1 MSDFTNYQA
10 SSAQFAIYPKE
21 HELTYL
27 TMGLCSEAGEVAD
40 KVKKAIRDK
49 GGVIDDTIADAIS
62 SELGDV
68 LWYITQLATSF
79 GYELS
84 DIAEGNINKLTSR
97 MNRDQI
103 KGSGDNR

>member
-1 MSDFTNYQA
+1 VSDFTNYQTA
-10 SSAQFAIYPKE
+10 SAQFAIYPKE
-21 HELTYL
+21 HELAYL

>member
-1 MSDFTNYQA
+1 VSDFTNYQTA
-10 SSAQFAIYPKE
+10 SAQFAIYPKE
-21 HELTYL
+21 HELAYL
-27 TMGLCSEAGEVAD
+27 TMGLCSEAD